1 MFRADLSVVWLPQ
14 GQLWDWRGGS
24 LTQPMFI
31 TALFLLWPE
40 GHWEPRNEGGSQN
53 PAKHIGEVRIGIF
66 LILSV
71 NALSYFAVH
80 QDLVISQNEKY
91 YSGSGPTLFSY
102 LQSDTLNIESG
113 EVVVHTTDSVAYLIS
128 LFSLQ
133 NFGL

>member
-1 MFRADLSVVWLPQ
+1 
-14 GQLWDWRGGS
+14 
-24 LTQPMFI
+24 MFI
-31 TALFLLWPE
+31 IALFLLWPE

-71 NALSYFAVH
+71 NALSHFVVH

-91 YSGSGPTLFSY
+91 YLGSGPTLFSY

-113 EVVVHTTDSVAYLIS
+113 EVVVHTTDSAAYLIS

>member
-1 MFRADLSVVWLPQ
+1 
-14 GQLWDWRGGS
+14 
-24 LTQPMFI
+24 MFI

-53 PAKHIGEVRIGIF
+53 PAKHISEVRIEIF
-66 LILSV
+66 LILRL
-71 NALSYFAVH
+71 NTLSHFAIH

-91 YSGSGPTLFSY
+91 YPGSGPTLFSY

-113 EVVVHTTDSVAYLIS
+113 EVVLHTTDSVAYLKS

-133 NFGL
+133 NFGI